1 LITTLAA
8 SWTFI
13 DSHLQEIPYHLKTIW
28 PQLKNQSL
36 ATRFLDQDHIMSAS
50 GRPDELWRTTP
61 VGSARMAALGDRILR
76 YAREDEQKALSY
88 LVGLANAE
96 TTDSGANANGSGDR
110 KQGDRGNAAN
120 GHIPSPEEIDRLLD
134 RCELFRRLERVPAS
148 SPEHLPRLP
157 IGMFSPGEIKSKV
170 EYVARLCILDNHGR
184 LPEPVGLIEMM

>member
-1 LITTLAA
+1 MITTLAGP
-8 SWTFI
+8 SSTLTYKRY
-13 DSHLQEIPYHLKTIW
+13 HVPYHLKPIR

-61 VGSARMAALGDRILR
+61 MGSARMAALGDRVLR
-76 YAREDEQKALSY
+76 YAREDEQKAWSY

-96 TTDSGANANGSGDR
+96 TTDSGANAKGSGDR
-110 KQGDRGNAAN
+110 KQGDRGDVADVR
-120 GHIPSPEEIDRLLD
+120 IPSPEEIDRLLD

-157 IGMFSPGEIKSKV
+157 IGMFSSGEIKTKV